1 MEVKEEKRKMIQIE
15 EHGIWGI
22 KSVTIPTFR
31 VKKFL
36 MSADEYKMYRCLEEI
51 YKESNI
57 RISVQVAL
65 NQILEAN
72 TKRYYAD
79 NPQDCI
85 MNKFKGL
92 SIDYVLFDIK
102 TSKILCCI
110 ELNGKE
116 HETDIERI
124 ERDNFL
130 KETFELLDVPLIM
143 IKSQEKYIVVY
154 YENTIED
161 ILLVINAIE
170 YPRFSEI

>member
-1 MEVKEEKRKMIQIE
+1 MKSVIEEKRKMLQIE
-15 EHGIWGI
+15 EHGTWGI

-31 VKKFL
+31 LKNFL

-51 YKESNI
+51 YKNTNI
-57 RISVQVAL
+57 RISVQVAI

-79 NPQDCI
+79 NPLDCI

-92 SIDYVLFDIK
+92 SIDFVLFDIK
-102 TSKILCCI
+102 TGKILCCI

-116 HETDIERI
+116 HETDKERI

-143 IKSQEKYIVVY
+143 IKSQDKYSQNEIK
-154 YENTIED
+154 NIINIETK
-161 ILLVINAIE
+161 IKE
-170 YPRFSEI
+170 